1 MCRCGDESNANNA
14 ESLTSNSER
23 NQKGGV
29 RLLPQEFIYQ
39 LKQANPIED
48 VMGSYVHL
56 VRAGSLLKCQC
67 PFHSEKTPSC
77 VVYADTQ
84 DPHFYCFGCH
94 AGGDVI
100 TFIRQIEGLGYMDA
114 IRMLAE
120 RAGMTV
126 PAQSRDNR
134 EENQRMR
141 LLELNRAAANFYFR
155 QLTGDDKRGLIYL
168 KERAL
173 RPEIIKKYGLGFASE
188 RWDDLRNEMLRQGF
202 TEEELLAANLC
213 SRSAKTQ
220 KLYDRFRS
228 RVMFPIIDLRG
239 NVIAFGG
246 RTVEKDGEPKYLN
259 SSDTPVFK
267 KGRNLFSMNF
277 AKKSQS
283 KRMILAEG
291 YMDVIAV
298 HQAGFEN
305 VVASLGTAL
314 TPEQCRLIRQ
324 YAEEVVIAYD
334 SDAAGQN
341 ATLKA
346 VNLLRA
352 VGLRPRILHMHD
364 AKDPD
369 EYIKKFGA
377 PYFRQL
383 LEKADDALS
392 YELNRCRDDIDPSS
406 EDGTITALHKAVNV
420 LAGIENE
427 LDRTVYLSRVA
438 KDYDIAAELL
448 KSQVER
454 EISRRRRGEKKQAWR
469 TAAAAPRMRDPVNPE
484 ATANRGAAN
493 AEEQILCYLFRQPD
507 ALEAVLAQITPA
519 EFVTGFHR
527 RIFERLAEMLPQG
540 YDFSLSLF
548 SEDFTPDETGRVA
561 GIQAKYTEIDI
572 SERVVSDCIRL
583 LKQTPTQKTSA
594 EPMTDAEFSA
604 LTQQIRQKKR

>member
-1 MCRCGDESNANNA
+1 M
-14 ESLTSNSER
+14 
-23 NQKGGV
+23 
-29 RLLPQEFIYQ
+29 LPQEFIYQ
-39 LKQANPIED
+39 LKQANPIEQ
-48 VMGSYVHL
+48 VMGSYVQL
-56 VRAGSLLKCQC
+56 IRAGSLLKCNC

-100 TFIRQIEGLGYMDA
+100 SFIRQIEGIGYMDA
-114 IRMLAE
+114 VRMLAE

-126 PAQSRDNR
+126 PSQSQDNR
-134 EENQRMR
+134 EENMRMR
-141 LLELNRAAANFYFR
+141 LLELNRAAANYYYK
-155 QLTGDDKRGLIYL
+155 QLTGPDKRGLMYL

-173 RPEIIKKYGLGFASE
+173 RPDIIKKYGLGFAGDK
-188 RWDDLRNEMLRQGF
+188 WDGLLNAMQQLGF
-202 TEEELLAANLC
+202 TETELLAANLC
-213 SRSAKTQ
+213 GRSQKTNN
-220 KLYDRFRS
+220 LYDKFRN
-228 RVMFPIIDLRG
+228 RVIFPIIDLRG

-246 RTVEKDGEPKYLN
+246 RTIEKGGEPKYLN

-283 KRMILAEG
+283 KRLILAEG

-314 TPEQCRLIRQ
+314 TPDQCRLMRQ
-324 YAEEVVIAYD
+324 YADEVVISYD

-341 ATLKA
+341 ATVKA

-377 PYFRQL
+377 PYFRKL
-383 LEKADDALS
+383 LEDADDALT
-392 YELNRCRDDIDPSS
+392 YELKRCRDGTDPAS

-427 LDRTVYLSRVA
+427 LDRNVYLSRVA
-438 KDYDIAAELL
+438 KDYDINPEIL

-454 EISRRRRGEKKQAWR
+454 EIRKRRAGAKKLDWQRRI
-469 TAAAAPRMRDPVNPE
+469 TAPMLRDPVNPDATQHHAE
-484 ATANRGAAN
+484 AK

-507 ALEAVLAQITPA
+507 ALESVLARIKPE
-519 EFVTGFHR
+519 EFVTAFHR
-527 RIFERLAEMLPQG
+527 KVYEKLAELLPQG

-548 SEDFTPDETGRVA
+548 SGEDFTPDETGRIA
-561 GIQAKYTEIDI
+561 GIPAKYEEI
-572 SERVVSDCIRL
+572 
-583 LKQTPTQKTSA
+583 
-594 EPMTDAEFSA
+594 
-604 LTQQIRQKKR
+604 

>member
-1 MCRCGDESNANNA
+1 M
-14 ESLTSNSER
+14 
-23 NQKGGV
+23 
-29 RLLPQEFIYQ
+29 LPQEFIYQ
-39 LKQANPIED
+39 LKQANPIEQ
-48 VMGSYVHL
+48 VMGSYVQL
-56 VRAGSLLKCQC
+56 IRAGSLLKCNC

-100 TFIRQIEGLGYMDA
+100 SFIRQIEGIGYMDA
-114 IRMLAE
+114 VRMLAE
-120 RAGMTV
+120 RAGMAV
-126 PAQSRDNR
+126 PSQSQDNR
-134 EENQRMR
+134 EENMRMR
-141 LLELNRAAANFYFR
+141 LLELNRAAANYYYK
-155 QLTGDDKRGLIYL
+155 QLTGPDKRGLMYL

-173 RPEIIKKYGLGFASE
+173 RPDIIKKYGLGFAGDK
-188 RWDDLRNEMLRQGF
+188 WDGLLNAMQQLGF
-202 TEEELLAANLC
+202 TETELLAANLC
-213 SRSAKTQ
+213 GRSQKTNH
-220 KLYDRFRS
+220 LYDKFRN
-228 RVMFPIIDLRG
+228 RVIFPIIDLRG

-246 RTVEKDGEPKYLN
+246 RTIEKGGEPKYLN

-283 KRMILAEG
+283 KRLILAEG

-314 TPEQCRLIRQ
+314 TPDQCRLMRQ
-324 YAEEVVIAYD
+324 YADEVVISYD

-341 ATLKA
+341 ATVKA

-377 PYFRQL
+377 PYFRKL
-383 LEKADDALS
+383 LEDADDALT
-392 YELNRCRDDIDPSS
+392 YELKRCRDGTDPAS

-427 LDRTVYLSRVA
+427 LDRNVYLSRVA
-438 KDYDIAAELL
+438 KDYDINPEIL

-454 EISRRRRGEKKQAWR
+454 EIRKRRVGAKKLDWQRRI
-469 TAAAAPRMRDPVNPE
+469 TAPMLRDPVNPDATQHHAE
-484 ATANRGAAN
+484 AK

-507 ALEAVLAQITPA
+507 ALESVLARIKPE
-519 EFVTGFHR
+519 EFVTAFHR
-527 RIFERLAEMLPQG
+527 KVYEKLAELLPQG

-548 SEDFTPDETGRVA
+548 SGEDFTPDETGRIA
-561 GIQAKYTEIDI
+561 GIPAKYEEIEI
-572 SERVVSDCIRL
+572 NPRTVEDCIRT
-583 LKQTPTQKTSA
+583 LKQKPMQDVNIENLSDDEASA
-594 EPMTDAEFSA
+594 FFAQ
-604 LTQQIRQKKR
+604 LRQNKR

>member
-1 MCRCGDESNANNA
+1 M
-14 ESLTSNSER
+14 
-23 NQKGGV
+23 
-29 RLLPQEFIYQ
+29 LPQEFIYQ

-56 VRAGSLLKCQC
+56 IRAGSLLKCQC

-77 VVYADTQ
+77 VVYANIQ

-114 IRMLAE
+114 IRMLAD

-126 PAQSRDNR
+126 PSQSRDNR

-141 LLELNRAAANFYFR
+141 LLELNRAAANYYFK
-155 QLTGDDKRGLIYL
+155 QLTGSDKRGLIYL
-168 KERAL
+168 KEREL
-173 RPEIIKKYGLGFASE
+173 RPEIIKKYGLGFASD
-188 RWDDLRNEMLRQGF
+188 RWDGLLTEMLRLGF

-213 SRSAKTQ
+213 SRSQ
-220 KLYDRFRS
+220 KSGSLYDRFRS

-314 TPEQCRLIRQ
+314 TPDQCRLIRQ

-341 ATLKA
+341 ATVKA

-383 LEKADDALS
+383 LEKADDALT
-392 YELNRCRDDIDPSS
+392 YELNRCRDGTDPAS

-427 LDRTVYLSRVA
+427 LDRNVYLSRVA
-438 KDYDIAAELL
+438 KDYDIAPELL

-454 EISRRRRGEKKQAWR
+454 ETAKRRKGKKKQIWR
-469 TAAAAPRMRDPVNPE
+469 ATTTAPRMRDPVNPE
-484 ATANRGAAN
+484 AAANRQAAK

-507 ALEAVLAQITPA
+507 ALEPVLAQIRPK

-527 RIFERLAEMLPQG
+527 RVYERLADMLPQG

-548 SEDFTPDETGRVA
+548 AEDFTPDETGRIT
-561 GIQAKYTEIDI
+561 GIQAKYAEIDI
-572 SERVVSDCIRL
+572 SAKAVSDCIRIV
-583 LKQTPTQKTSA
+583 KQSHTRDTSA
-594 EPMTDAEFSA
+594 ENLSDEDFSA
-604 LTQQIRQKKR
+604 MIQKIRQTKR

>member
-1 MCRCGDESNANNA
+1 M
-14 ESLTSNSER
+14 
-23 NQKGGV
+23 
-29 RLLPQEFIYQ
+29 LPQEFIYQ
-39 LKQANPIED
+39 LKQANPIEQ
-48 VMGSYVHL
+48 VMGSYVQL
-56 VRAGSLLKCQC
+56 IRAGSLLKCNC

-100 TFIRQIEGLGYMDA
+100 SFIRQIEGIGYMDA
-114 IRMLAE
+114 VRMLAE
-120 RAGMTV
+120 RAGMAV
-126 PAQSRDNR
+126 PSQSQDNR
-134 EENQRMR
+134 EENMRMR
-141 LLELNRAAANFYFR
+141 LLELNRAAANYYYK
-155 QLTGDDKRGLIYL
+155 QLTGPDKRGLMYL

-173 RPEIIKKYGLGFASE
+173 RPDIIKKYGLGFAGDK
-188 RWDDLRNEMLRQGF
+188 WDGLLNAMQQLGF
-202 TEEELLAANLC
+202 TETELLAANLC
-213 SRSAKTQ
+213 GRSQKTNN
-220 KLYDRFRS
+220 LYDKFRN
-228 RVMFPIIDLRG
+228 RVIFPIIDLRG

-246 RTVEKDGEPKYLN
+246 RTIEKGGEPKYLN

-283 KRMILAEG
+283 KRLILAEG

-314 TPEQCRLIRQ
+314 TPDQCRLMRQ
-324 YAEEVVIAYD
+324 YADEVVISYD

-341 ATLKA
+341 ATVKA

-377 PYFRQL
+377 PYFRKL
-383 LEKADDALS
+383 LEDADDALT
-392 YELNRCRDDIDPSS
+392 YELKRCRDGTDPAS

-427 LDRTVYLSRVA
+427 LDRNVYLSRVA
-438 KDYDIAAELL
+438 KDYDINPEIL

-454 EISRRRRGEKKQAWR
+454 EIRKRRAGAKKLDWQRRI
-469 TAAAAPRMRDPVNPE
+469 TAPMLRDPVNPDATQHHAE
-484 ATANRGAAN
+484 AK

-507 ALEAVLAQITPA
+507 ALESVLARIKPE
-519 EFVTGFHR
+519 EFVTAFHR
-527 RIFERLAEMLPQG
+527 KVYEKLAELLPQG

-548 SEDFTPDETGRVA
+548 SGEDFTPDETGRIA
-561 GIQAKYTEIDI
+561 GIPAKYEEIEI
-572 SERVVSDCIRL
+572 NPRTVEDCIRT
-583 LKQTPTQKTSA
+583 LKQKPMQDVNIENLSDDEASA
-594 EPMTDAEFSA
+594 FFAQ
-604 LTQQIRQKKR
+604 LRQNKR

>member
-1 MCRCGDESNANNA
+1 M
-14 ESLTSNSER
+14 
-23 NQKGGV
+23 
-29 RLLPQEFIYQ
+29 PQEFIYQ
-39 LKQANPIED
+39 LKQANPIEQ

-100 TFIRQIEGLGYMDA
+100 SFIRQIEGLSYMEA
-114 IRMLAE
+114 VRMLAD
-120 RAGMTV
+120 RAGLTV
-126 PAQSRDNR
+126 PVQSGDRR
-134 EENQRMR
+134 EENLRMR
-141 LLELNRAAANFYFR
+141 LLELNRAAANYYFK
-155 QLTGDDKRGLIYL
+155 QLTGADKRGLIYL

-173 RPEIIKKYGLGFASE
+173 RPDIIKKYGLGYADD
-188 RWDDLRNEMLRQGF
+188 RWDGLLTEMRRLGF
-202 TEEELLAANLC
+202 TDEELLAANLC
-213 SRSAKTQ
+213 SRAQKTGN
-220 KLYDRFRS
+220 LYDRFRS

-283 KRMILAEG
+283 KRLILAEG

-314 TPEQCRLIRQ
+314 TPDQCRLMRQ
-324 YAEEVVIAYD
+324 YADEVVISYD

-341 ATLKA
+341 ATVKA

-352 VGLRPRILHMHD
+352 VGLRPKILHMTG

-383 LEKADDALS
+383 LEKADDALT
-392 YELNRCRDDIDPSS
+392 YELNRCRDGTDPES

-427 LDRTVYLSRVA
+427 LDRNVYLSRVA
-438 KDYDIAAELL
+438 KDYDVAPELL

-454 EISRRRRGEKKQAWR
+454 EISKRRRGEKKQLWR
-469 TAAAAPRMRDPVNPE
+469 TVEAAPRMRDPVNPE
-484 ATANRGAAN
+484 AAQNQKAAKS
-493 AEEQILCYLFRQPD
+493 EEMILCYLFRHPD
-507 ALEAVLAQITPA
+507 ALETVLAQIRPE
-519 EFVTGFHR
+519 EFITGFHKKV
-527 RIFERLAEMLPQG
+527 FSRLATMLPQG

-548 SEDFTPDETGRVA
+548 AEDFTPEETGRIA
-561 GIQAKYTEIDI
+561 GIQAKYADVDI
-572 SERVVSDCIRL
+572 EEKAVRDCIDNLRRL
-583 LKQTPTQKTSA
+583 A
-594 EPMTDAEFSA
+594 EKPASGSMSDAEFLA
-604 LTQQIRQKKR
+604 MAQKLRQNKR

>member
-1 MCRCGDESNANNA
+1 M
-14 ESLTSNSER
+14 
-23 NQKGGV
+23 
-29 RLLPQEFIYQ
+29 LPQEFIYQ
-39 LKQANPIED
+39 LKQANPIEQ
-48 VMGSYVHL
+48 VMGSYVQL
-56 VRAGSLLKCQC
+56 IRAGSLLKCNC

-100 TFIRQIEGLGYMDA
+100 SFIRQIEGIGYMDA
-114 IRMLAE
+114 VRMLAE

-126 PAQSRDNR
+126 PSQSQDNR
-134 EENQRMR
+134 EENMRMR
-141 LLELNRAAANFYFR
+141 LLELNRAAANYYYK
-155 QLTGDDKRGLIYL
+155 QLTGPDKRGLMYL

-173 RPEIIKKYGLGFASE
+173 RPDIIKKYGLGFAGDK
-188 RWDDLRNEMLRQGF
+188 WDGLLNAMQQLGF
-202 TEEELLAANLC
+202 TETELLAANLC
-213 SRSAKTQ
+213 GRSQKTNN
-220 KLYDRFRS
+220 LYDKFRN
-228 RVMFPIIDLRG
+228 RVIFPIIDLRG

-246 RTVEKDGEPKYLN
+246 RTIEKGGEPKYLN

-283 KRMILAEG
+283 KRLILAEG

-314 TPEQCRLIRQ
+314 TPDQCRLMRQ
-324 YAEEVVIAYD
+324 YADEVVISYD

-341 ATLKA
+341 ATVKA

-377 PYFRQL
+377 PYFRKL
-383 LEKADDALS
+383 LEDADDALT
-392 YELNRCRDDIDPSS
+392 YELKRCRDGTDPAS

-427 LDRTVYLSRVA
+427 LDRNVYLSRVA
-438 KDYDIAAELL
+438 KDYDINPEIL

-454 EISRRRRGEKKQAWR
+454 EIRKRRAGAKKLDWQRRI
-469 TAAAAPRMRDPVNPE
+469 TAPMLRDPVNPDATQHHAE
-484 ATANRGAAN
+484 AK

-507 ALEAVLAQITPA
+507 ALESVLARIKPE
-519 EFVTGFHR
+519 EFVTAFHR
-527 RIFERLAEMLPQG
+527 KVYEKLAELLPQG

-548 SEDFTPDETGRVA
+548 SGEDFTPDETGRIA
-561 GIQAKYTEIDI
+561 GIPAKYEEIEI
-572 SERVVSDCIRL
+572 NPRTVEDCIRT
-583 LKQTPTQKTSA
+583 LKQKPMQDVNIENLSDDEASA
-594 EPMTDAEFSA
+594 FFAQ
-604 LTQQIRQKKR
+604 LRQNKR

>member
-1 MCRCGDESNANNA
+1 M
-14 ESLTSNSER
+14 
-23 NQKGGV
+23 
-29 RLLPQEFIYQ
+29 LPQEFIYQ
-39 LKQANPIED
+39 LKQANPIEL
-48 VMGSYVHL
+48 VMGSYVQL
-56 VRAGSLLKCQC
+56 IRAGSLLKCNC

-100 TFIRQIEGLGYMDA
+100 SFIRQIEGIGYMDA
-114 IRMLAE
+114 VRMLAE

-126 PAQSRDNR
+126 PSQSQDNR
-134 EENQRMR
+134 EENMRMR
-141 LLELNRAAANFYFR
+141 LLELNRAAANYYYK
-155 QLTGDDKRGLIYL
+155 QLTGSDKRGLMYL

-173 RPEIIKKYGLGFASE
+173 RPDIIKKYGLGFAGDK
-188 RWDDLRNEMLRQGF
+188 WDGLLNAMQQLGF
-202 TEEELLAANLC
+202 TETELLAANLC
-213 SRSAKTQ
+213 GRSQKTNN
-220 KLYDRFRS
+220 LYDKFRN
-228 RVMFPIIDLRG
+228 RVIFPIIDLRG

-246 RTVEKDGEPKYLN
+246 RTIEKGGEPKYLN

-283 KRMILAEG
+283 KRLILAEG

-314 TPEQCRLIRQ
+314 TPDQCRLMRQ
-324 YAEEVVIAYD
+324 YADEVVISYD

-341 ATLKA
+341 ATVKA

-377 PYFRQL
+377 PYFRKL
-383 LEKADDALS
+383 LEDADDALT
-392 YELNRCRDDIDPSS
+392 YELKRCRDGTDPAS

-427 LDRTVYLSRVA
+427 LDRNVYLSRVA
-438 KDYDIAAELL
+438 KDYDINPEIL

-454 EISRRRRGEKKQAWR
+454 EIRKRRAGAKKLDWQRRI
-469 TAAAAPRMRDPVNPE
+469 TAPMLRDPVNPDATQHHAE
-484 ATANRGAAN
+484 AK

-507 ALEAVLAQITPA
+507 ALESVLARIKPE
-519 EFVTGFHR
+519 EFVTAFHR
-527 RIFERLAEMLPQG
+527 KVYEKLAELLPQG

-548 SEDFTPDETGRVA
+548 SGEDFTPDETGRIA
-561 GIQAKYTEIDI
+561 GIPAKYEEIEI
-572 SERVVSDCIRL
+572 NPRTVEDCIRT
-583 LKQTPTQKTSA
+583 LKQKPMQDVNIENLSDDEASA
-594 EPMTDAEFSA
+594 FFAQ
-604 LTQQIRQKKR
+604 LRQNKR